1 MKLDMRC
8 FQVSQIPAEDSSFE
22 VYVFT
27 FIVIT
32 TFSRDSLGQTSA
44 RLHCK
49 TDF

>member
-32 TFSRDSLGQTSA
+32 TFSGDSL
-44 RLHCK
+44 R
-49 TDF
+49 TDKRWIALQN